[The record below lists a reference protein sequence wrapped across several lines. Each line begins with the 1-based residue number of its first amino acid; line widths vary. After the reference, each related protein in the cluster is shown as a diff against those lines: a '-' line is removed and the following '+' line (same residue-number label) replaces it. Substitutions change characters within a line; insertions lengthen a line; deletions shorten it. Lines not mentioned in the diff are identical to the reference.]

1 MKGFGSYNDWPYY
14 AASSNLSASAT
25 PFSVNHQYSNP
36 IKESDSV
43 SGDSSNQFG
52 YSDGTK
58 SQQYFN
64 SSDPWNSYYGFTASD
79 APSRFD
85 YGKKPYEFGF
95 SGKGNQIGVGSSSFG
110 LNQASFT
117 GSAFDERLKM
127 KLGMFAT
134 LFCDF
139 LIS

>member
-25 PFSVNHQYSNP
+25 PFSVVNHQYSNP

-79 APSRFD
+79 GPSRFD
-85 YGKKPYEFGF
+85 YGKKPYGF
-95 SGKGNQIGVGSSSFG
+95 AGKCNQIGVGSSSFG
-110 LNQASFT
+110 SNQTNFT